1 MPGFQEILI
10 IAAII
15 LGLVFIPRMMEPKKP
30 TVRPVRVPKR
40 LTGRWRLA
48 IALSILYPLV
58 MAAVLQPWHGNTVGF
73 LYFGFGPVLMAW
85 LLYWVLQGFRR
96 R

>member
-30 TVRPVRVPKR
+30 AVRRVRAPKR
-40 LTGRWRLA
+40 LDGRWRLA
-48 IALSILYPLV
+48 IALSVIYPLV
-58 MAAVLQPWHGNTVGF
+58 MAAVLQPWHGTAVGF
-73 LYFGFGPVLMAW
+73 LYFGLGPVLLAW
-85 LLYWVLQGFRR
+85 LLLWVFQGFMRR
-96 R
+96 

>member
-30 TVRPVRVPKR
+30 AVRRVRAPKR
-40 LTGRWRLA
+40 LDGRWRLA
-48 IALSILYPLV
+48 IALSVIYPLV
-58 MAAVLQPWHGNTVGF
+58 MAAVLQPWHGT
-73 LYFGFGPVLMAW
+73 GPVLLAW
-85 LLYWVLQGFRR
+85 LLLWVFQGFMRR
-96 R
+96 